1 MHWSQ
6 MKDLKGEMKGDY
18 AAIRLAPCRLLPG
31 QERLQYWQTPDDY
44 VTWFVDPLKARDYTI
59 EVTYSCSDVQAG
71 SDVEVS
77 LGPANDGVDT
87 HAPLSLHVQD
97 RGGWWQVR
105 TESVGQLRLRPGRQ
119 TLSVR
124 VKSMAH
130 RAVMNLR
137 QAVLTPVH

>member
-59 EVTYSCSDVQAG
+59 EVTYSCSDV
-71 SDVEVS
+71 
-77 LGPANDGVDT
+77 DT